1 MSISKDKSKELKIG
15 LILNYAAIGIGLV
28 GSLLLNP
35 IIIKYLGQSEYG
47 LYETIGALV
56 NNLAILD
63 LGFSSVIVRFTAKYE
78 LEGDLKRRDE
88 FLYTARRIYQILAVI
103 ILALGAI
110 LFLFID
116 TIFGK
121 SFTSVELEKAHILF
135 LLALGTTAISI
146 YGQIY
151 IGALSG
157 VEKFII
163 PRVIRIAKTIFGKLT
178 CIAILMLGAD
188 SVGYTATLFLFEII
202 GFFVNNFY
210 AKKAVGFSKC
220 KIQLAEVKELLVFT
234 GFLFIQAIAA
244 TLYWT
249 VNKLIL
255 GALMGTAVVA
265 VYSISLNL
273 HNIVENVSVS
283 VRDVLLPKATRFA
296 VTDGG
301 EKQIQ
306 SFMTKAGRL
315 ILMVYGLLFAGLI
328 VVGEEFIYLWLG
340 PDYLGAYGIFLV
352 LGATSLLP
360 SILTI
365 GETVCRAFNKHQF
378 LSYAYLVAA
387 FINIAFTVVLVKF
400 FGMYGAA
407 VASGIGLVSVY
418 TIVRLIYFK
427 KTFDLH
433 IFKYFKDTFSGII
446 WSLISTIV
454 FGYVIKYFWTDY
466 SWFSLVIQSCIMGGV
481 FIITMLIFGL
491 NKEEK
496 NMFLNIMK
504 AIKSKLIKKS
514 NLSK

>member
-1 MSISKDKSKELKIG
+1 MSNSNNRSRELKIG

-47 LYETIGALV
+47 LYETVGSLV

-78 LEGDLKRRDE
+78 SEGDIKRRNE
-88 FLYTARRIYQILAVI
+88 FLYTVRRIYQILAAI
-103 ILALGAI
+103 ILALGAVMY
-110 LFLFID
+110 LFID
-116 TIFGK
+116 VIFGK
-121 SFTSVELEKAHILF
+121 SFTATELEKSHVLF

-163 PRVIRIAKTIFGKLT
+163 PRVIRIVKTIFGKLT
-178 CIAILMLGAD
+178 CIAILMLGSD
-188 SVGYTATLFLFEII
+188 SVGYTATLFAFEII

-210 AKKAVGFSKC
+210 AKKIVGFSKC

-234 GFLFIQAIAA
+234 GFLFIQAIAS

-255 GALMGTAVVA
+255 GALVGTAIVA
-265 VYSISLNL
+265 VYSVSLNL

-283 VRDVLLPKATRFA
+283 VRDILLPKATRFA
-296 VTDGG
+296 VVDGG
-301 EKQIQ
+301 KKQIQ
-306 SFMTKAGRL
+306 SFMTRASRL
-315 ILMVYGLLFAGLI
+315 ILMVYGILFAGLL
-328 VVGEEFIYLWLG
+328 VLGEEFIYLWLG
-340 PDYLGAYGIFLV
+340 QDYIGAYGIFLI
-352 LGATSLLP
+352 LGSASLLP
-360 SILTI
+360 SVLTI

-387 FINIAFTVVLVKF
+387 LINIVFAVVLIKF
-400 FGMYGAA
+400 LGMYGAA
-407 VASGIGLVSVY
+407 IAAAIGLVAVY

-427 KTFDLH
+427 KTFDLQ
-433 IFKYFKDTFSGII
+433 IFKYLKDTFSGII
-446 WSLISTIV
+446 WSLIITVV
-454 FGYVIKYFWTDY
+454 FGFVVRYFWTDY
-466 SWFSLVIQSCIMGGV
+466 SWFSLAVQSCTMGGV
-481 FIITMLIFGL
+481 FVLTMLLFGL

-496 NMFLNIMK
+496 AMFTKMLKTVTSKFLKK
-504 AIKSKLIKKS
+504 A
-514 NLSK
+514 N